1 MKLPYSP
8 IALLFSISAAH
19 AAISLSG
26 PSVGAGW
33 IMLGA
38 NYDFLDDQQTGD
50 PASDIVGTAA
60 SPGFF
65 TAFDNAGTPSLTD
78 GSLAFRVRLDDHG
91 GNNNDIKF
99 DRNLWIGI
107 DADLNGSVDAF
118 IGVATPSQSVTLGIY
133 DSGTGTNTSPNTTTI
148 ATLTPTY
155 TYTANAAN
163 YDYRAVNYLSDG
175 GTLNDLTPGGTDTD
189 YYVSCIVSFADVAAF
204 LTAQLP
210 AVFNATNPLTE
221 NTPLRYVLG
230 TSTQSNSLNQDLG
243 GIDNSK
249 AAKVDL
255 SQTWTNLGGF
265 SPTLSASGQLAA
277 VPELS
282 ASLLAVIASA
292 LSFSF
297 HRRRR

>member
-1 MKLPYSP
+1 MKFHLSL
-8 IALLFSISAAH
+8 IALLFSPSAAH
-19 AAISLSG
+19 AAISLAG

-33 IMLGA
+33 IALGA
-38 NYDFLDDQQTGD
+38 NYDFLEDQQTGS

-78 GSLAFRVRLDDHG
+78 GSIAFRVRLDAAG
-91 GNNNDIKF
+91 GTNNDPKF
-99 DRNLWIGI
+99 DRNLWVGI

-118 IGVATPSQSVTLGIY
+118 IGVATQGQTTTLGIY
-133 DSGTGTNTSPNTTTI
+133 DSGTGLNTSPNTTTI
-148 ATLTPTY
+148 APLTQTY
-155 TYTANAAN
+155 TYAAGPTN
-163 YDYRAVNYLSDG
+163 YNYRAVSTPGDG

-189 YYVSCIVSFADVAAF
+189 YYVSCLVSFADVATF

-210 AVFNATNPLTE
+210 LIFNAGNQFTE
-221 NTPLRYVLG
+221 NTPLRYVLA
-230 TSTQSNSLNQDLG
+230 TSTNSNTLNQDLG
-243 GIDNSK
+243 GIDNK
-249 AAKVDL
+249 TANLA
-255 SQTWTNLGGF
+255 QTWTALGGF
-265 SPTLSASGQLAA
+265 SPTITGSGQLVV

-282 ASLLAVIASA
+282 SSLLAVVASA

>member
-1 MKLPYSP
+1 MKVTT
-8 IALLFSISAAH
+8 ALLSLVSAISTAN

-33 IMLGA
+33 ISLGA

-50 PASDIVGTAA
+50 PASDIVGNAA

-65 TAFDNAGTPSLTD
+65 TAFDDAGTASLTD
-78 GSLAFRVRLDDHG
+78 GFIGFRVRLDDHG
-91 GNNNDIKF
+91 GSTNNIKF
-99 DRNLWIGI
+99 DRNLWVGI

-118 IGVATPSQSVTLGIY
+118 IGVATPGQNVTLGIY
-133 DSGTGTNTSPNTTTI
+133 DAGTGANTSPNTTTI

-155 TYTANAAN
+155 TYATSAAN
-163 YDYRAVNYLSDG
+163 YNYRAVSFPTDG

-204 LTAQLP
+204 LTTQLP
-210 AVFNATNPLTE
+210 AVFNATTPFTE

-243 GIDNSK
+243 GINNKTAVLTS
-249 AAKVDL
+249 
-255 SQTWTNLGGF
+255 TWTALGGF
-265 SPTLSASGQLAA
+265 SPTISGSGQL
-277 VPELS
+277 VPEVS
-282 ASLLAVIASA
+282 ATLLALVGSVFGFA
-292 LSFSF
+292 FN
-297 HRRRR
+297 RRR